1 MSHEARELYHSANG
15 DRWALVRDSGS
26 GQVFI
31 EHQPN
36 VSPGGRIFQVNIG
49 EFLLRGGTGPE
60 HQELL
65 RLIGTL
71 VTAHSPAMNLSA
83 QRATCRLLPHHLWI
97 SPVSARPRSGHR
109 LVRQKWV

>member
-36 VSPGGRIFQVNIG
+36 VSSGGRISQVNIG

-71 VTAHSPAMNLSA
+71 VTAHSPA
-83 QRATCRLLPHHLWI
+83 
-97 SPVSARPRSGHR
+97 
-109 LVRQKWV
+109 